1 MIKKKK
7 KIMIMLKSS
16 DKSDLE
22 IQRYYDFL
30 NEIPRNKLQIKKENK
45 SIIKEVENK
54 ENGGIIN
61 DDEITIGLSIF
72 KKGANLKYGLTRNEN
87 NKYEKS
93 ILVAIRTLY
102 SITIN
107 ENDISLKSS
116 FVEAIENIAKL
127 VYSKEKKAEEL
138 ESLFQ
143 KTGFYIPLK
152 MSIGGRCTFDTEK
165 KTKEEKEELKRKAMV
180 DMSVK
185 DNLFELK
192 NSYAGNKEREK
203 KIDLLIRPSNYGEIY
218 QDLEKWITSVNLD
231 NSDYNEYTEFREIFD
246 FLNADLKK
254 QLAQPIELIKE
265 KNKKIINYVKIIEEV
280 KRDLGQQEYIEKYGN
295 LMIGK
300 YNEENPD
307 IYCEKIDLDEKKI
320 LIDNKSKVINKTY
333 EGIIVGLKILSL
345 QKDDKKNG
353 IYSLKNPMLKNE
365 IKIEFN
371 LSFGFTGS
379 YSINVY
385 YMKYPE

>member
-1 MIKKKK
+1 MEEKDKTEKSPESKKNDKK
-7 KIMIMLKSS
+7 EEENNDYELLEKFMNLPFTIKSS

-116 FVEAIENIAKL
+116 FVEAMENIAKL
-127 VYSKEKKAEEL
+127 VCTNEEKAKKL
-138 ESLFQ
+138 ENLFVD
-143 KTGFYIPLK
+143 KGFYIPLK
-152 MSIGGRCTFDTEK
+152 ISIGGRYIFNIK
-165 KTKEEKEELKRKAMV
+165 KMTKEEKEELKRKAMV

-254 QLAQPIELIKE
+254 KLAQPIELIKE
-265 KNKKIINYVKIIEEV
+265 KNKKIINYVKIIEEL
-280 KRDLGQQEYIEKYGN
+280 KRNIGEQEYREKN
-295 LMIGK
+295 
-300 YNEENPD
+300 
-307 IYCEKIDLDEKKI
+307 
-320 LIDNKSKVINKTY
+320 
-333 EGIIVGLKILSL
+333 
-345 QKDDKKNG
+345 
-353 IYSLKNPMLKNE
+353 
-365 IKIEFN
+365 
-371 LSFGFTGS
+371 
-379 YSINVY
+379 
-385 YMKYPE
+385 